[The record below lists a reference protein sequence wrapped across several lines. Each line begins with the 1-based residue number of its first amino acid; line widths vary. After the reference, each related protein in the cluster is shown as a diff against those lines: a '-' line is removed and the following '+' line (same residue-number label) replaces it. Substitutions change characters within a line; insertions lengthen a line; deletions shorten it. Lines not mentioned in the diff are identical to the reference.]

1 MGGGSIPHGS
11 TMASAPTL
19 RHMLGCKL
27 GTGLFS
33 GTQRCWGWG
42 AHPYIW
48 AGLDVPP
55 PPTAAPTPGW
65 LPGPQIWGCSPLPV
79 TFRPHVPVVLSVHPQ
94 GGPGLRSWCLAPCWG
109 GASCPHG
116 PPQLHLPLQLQVL
129 ALPPSATPAQGMGLL
144 WLVLVALPGSGC
156 SWKSLWEQGMLGWAA
171 LGWGGVSCS

>member
-144 WLVLVALPGSGC
+144 WLVLVAPPGSGC